1 MANDIKLQEGHPID
15 ENLRPVKVGG
25 ETSALEISTDD
36 VRVKNLQV
44 SGTTVGV
51 SASDDT
57 KLPLAGGTMTGN
69 IACADGFTLDCAGD
83 INLTATNDINVPA
96 NVGLTFGDDGEK
108 IEGTGTDLAIS
119 SSRYITIDTVN
130 AQFFDSG
137 VGIFHFRD
145 NGDGDDAFKIT
156 VVGGTGATKLE
167 TVSDAADGDLS
178 IVADG
183 DIDLDSATG
192 VFIAKKGGTEFSAAN
207 SAYAGMILGYTRIA
221 NTSSSATYE
230 IINLSSTLTVIQTTA
245 GTDVSITFVAPPSGN
260 VEIQFTCYLYAS
272 SKTAE
277 FALSD
282 NSTFNEVAETH
293 TYDAGAQSSDETD
306 YNSVYIPFAVTGL
319 TAGTSY
325 TYYIGAAETVSG
337 TIRIFHGANRGTGTH
352 YPPITVKAVA
362 LPATITTGA

>member
-108 IEGTGTDLAIS
+108 IEGTGIDLTIN
-119 SSRYITIDTVN
+119 SSRHITIDT
-130 AQFFDSG
+130 
-137 VGIFHFRD
+137 
-145 NGDGDDAFKIT
+145 
-156 VVGGTGATKLE
+156 GG
-167 TVSDAADGDLS
+167 S
-178 IVADG
+178 IY
-183 DIDLDSATG
+183 LDSATG
-192 VFIAKKGGTEFSAAN
+192 VFIARKGGTEFSAAN

-319 TAGTSY
+319 TSGTSY

-362 LPATITTGA
+362 LPASITTGA

>member
-1 MANDIKLQEGHPID
+1 MNDIKLQEGHPID

-25 ETSALEISTDD
+25 KSSALEISTDD

-44 SGTTVGV
+44 SGTTVGI

-108 IEGTGTDLAIS
+108 IEGTGTDLTIS

-130 AQFFDSG
+130 AHIFDSG

-145 NGDGDDAFKIT
+145 DGDVDDAFKVT
-156 VVGGTGATKLE
+156 VIGGTGATTLE
-167 TVSDAADGDLS
+167 TISDAADGHLS

-183 DIDLDSATG
+183 SIILNSPSG
-192 VFIAKKGGTEFSAAN
+192 GFEMHGGGTTAKFADM
-207 SAYAGMILGYTRIA
+207 YAGMILGYTRIA
-221 NTSSSATYE
+221 NTSTGSGDE
-230 IINLSSTLTVIQTTA
+230 IINLSSTLTVIQTAA

-272 SKTAE
+272 SRTAE

-293 TYDAGAQSSDETD
+293 TYDAGAESSDETD